1 MKTMMATL
9 VMGAGLLSATS
20 AQADIGI
27 AGEVGTTGI
36 GFHAS
41 IPLSTQVYARVG
53 YSYLGYLYSGN
64 TTTLHYDLKLKA
76 RVWDALIDYYPK
88 PGGTFRI
95 SAGLAYNGNKI
106 DARGKPN
113 ASGFYNVRGNSYSVS
128 EVGTVTGSVDFG
140 KVSPY
145 LGIGWSTG
153 TREKGWSFSSDIG
166 VLFQGSPRTTL
177 GTTGCTASAAICNQF
192 KADVARESSA
202 LNDEASKFKVYPVLR
217 IGLNYR
223 F

>member
-1 MKTMMATL
+1 MKTRMATL
-9 VMGAGLLSATS
+9 VMGTGLFAAAS

-41 IPLSTQVYARVG
+41 IPLTSRIYARAG
-53 YSYLGYLYSGN
+53 YSYLDYSYSGSTN
-64 TTTLHYDLKLKA
+64 TLHYDLSLKA
-76 RVWDALIDYYPK
+76 RVWDVLIDYYPK
-88 PGGTFRI
+88 PGSSFRI
-95 SAGLAYNGNKI
+95 SAGLAYNGNRI
-106 DARGKPN
+106 GVHGKPN
-113 ASGFYNVRGNSYSVS
+113 ANGFYNVEGHTYSAS
-128 EVGTVTGSVDFG
+128 EAGKVAGSVDFD

-153 TREKGWSFSSDIG
+153 AREKGWSFSSDIG
-166 VLFQGSPRTTL
+166 VLFQGAPRTTL
-177 GTTGCTASAAICNQF
+177 GVAGCMAAAAVCDRF

-202 LNDEASKFKVYPVLR
+202 LNDEAGKFKAYPVLR